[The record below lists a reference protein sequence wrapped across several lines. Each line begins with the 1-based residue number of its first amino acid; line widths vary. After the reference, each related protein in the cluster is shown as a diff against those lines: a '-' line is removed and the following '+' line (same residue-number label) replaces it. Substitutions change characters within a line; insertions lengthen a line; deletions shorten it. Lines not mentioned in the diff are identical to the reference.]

1 VCYLYVHED
10 DMMVFRV
17 KQVLE
22 SSKSTIDLHEKIF
35 LEQLV

>member
-1 VCYLYVHED
+1 MCYLYVHEA

-22 SSKSTIDLHEKIF
+22 SSKCTINLHENNF